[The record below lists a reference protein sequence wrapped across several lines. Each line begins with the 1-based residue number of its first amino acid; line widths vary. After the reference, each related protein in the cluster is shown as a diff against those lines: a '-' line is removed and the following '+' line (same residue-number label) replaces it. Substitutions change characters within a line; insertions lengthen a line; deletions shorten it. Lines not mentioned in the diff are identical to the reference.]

1 MLATEANIYAN
12 IQLGMHKL
20 FINIHNIQVASWI
33 LLSYVCGPTDRIIA
47 NHKAP
52 YGN

>member
-1 MLATEANIYAN
+1 MLATEANVYSN
-12 IQLGMHKL
+12 IQLGMHKS
-20 FINIHNIQVASWI
+20 FINIHINQVASWL
-33 LLSYVCGPTDRIIA
+33 LLSYVCGATDRIIA